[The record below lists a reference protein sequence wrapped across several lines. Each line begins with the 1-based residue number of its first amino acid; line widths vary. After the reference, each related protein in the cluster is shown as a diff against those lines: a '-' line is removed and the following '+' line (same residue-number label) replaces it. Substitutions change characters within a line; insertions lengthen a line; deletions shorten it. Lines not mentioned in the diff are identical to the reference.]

1 MRWCRPHRL
10 GPGRSFRAGAESAMR
25 PAPHW
30 YRDNRVPTDLRRLLT
45 RARPNPLVVA
55 WRWRYEIALVSGL
68 SISLVTAITS
78 FGAVLTIIAV
88 IALTLIILCWPAAR
102 RFAIDRAWCIITPHR
117 VRRGCAEGLIYA
129 SRGKIPAILWTSHRA
144 FGERVLL
151 WCRAGTSV
159 DDFVSARTVLATA
172 CWAQDVAI
180 FVDTDHTQLV
190 TLDVI
195 RRPPAGLPS
204 ELEVYRSF
212 DPPGGPPAWPGNQ
225 DNVA

>member
-1 MRWCRPHRL
+1 
-10 GPGRSFRAGAESAMR
+10 MR
-25 PAPHW
+25 PAPHG
-30 YRDNRVPTDLRRLLT
+30 YRDNRVPTDLRRLLI
-45 RARPNPLVVA
+45 RARPNPLVIA

-78 FGAVLTIIAV
+78 FGAVPTIMAL

-102 RFAIDRAWCIITPHR
+102 RRAIDRAWCIITPHR
-117 VRRGCAEGLIYA
+117 VRTGCAEGLIYS

-195 RRPPAGLPS
+195 RRPPTGPPS

-212 DPPGGPPAWPGNQ
+212 DPPGRPPAWPGNQ
-225 DNVA
+225 DDVA

>member
-1 MRWCRPHRL
+1 V
-10 GPGRSFRAGAESAMR
+10 R

-30 YRDNRVPTDLRRLLT
+30 YRDNRVPTDLRRLVSV
-45 RARPNPLVVA
+45 AAPNPLVIA

-68 SISLVTAITS
+68 AATIVS
-78 FGAVLTIIAV
+78 FGALPAIAAVTGIGLT
-88 IALTLIILCWPAAR
+88 ILCWPMAR

-117 VRRGCAEGLIYA
+117 VRAGCSEGLIYS
-129 SRGKIPAILWTSHRA
+129 SRGKIPVILWTSHQA
-144 FGERVLL
+144 FGERVVL

-180 FVDTDHTQLV
+180 FFDIDHTQLV

-195 RRPPAGLPS
+195 RRPSADLTSDFEDQRFPDPS
-204 ELEVYRSF
+204 
-212 DPPGGPPAWPGNQ
+212 GGQPAWPG
-225 DNVA
+225 